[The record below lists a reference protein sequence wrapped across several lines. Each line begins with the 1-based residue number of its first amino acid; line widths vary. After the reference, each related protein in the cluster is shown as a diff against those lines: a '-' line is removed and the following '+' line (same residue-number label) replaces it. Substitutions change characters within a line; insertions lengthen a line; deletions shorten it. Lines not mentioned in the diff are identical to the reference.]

1 MTKAN
6 LMPAFERLA
15 EGKLEVICATHQNN
29 APEEGAN
36 RTNSVRL
43 GQA

>member
-15 EGKLEVICATHQNN
+15 EGKSEVICAAHQND
-29 APEEGAN
+29 ALEEGAN
-36 RTNSVRL
+36 RTDLVRF
-43 GQA
+43 G